1 MQNDTPAQNQQGAM
15 GDRFGAPGQAGNPM
29 QGGMGGQ
36 FGGANGT
43 RMQGSMDMGPM
54 GGMQNQMG
62 APGMMGGMN
71 NGGMNNGGRPPMGM
85 SQQMMR

>member
-1 MQNDTPAQNQQGAM
+1 
-15 GDRFGAPGQAGNPM
+15 
-29 QGGMGGQ
+29 
-36 FGGANGT
+36 
-43 RMQGSMDMGPM
+43 MGPM

-71 NGGMNNGGRPPMGM
+71 NSGMNNGGRPPMGM